1 MEGVVRYLQGNKT
14 KGWVVLMV
22 VNLLLVLLVAR
33 AGFLVGIVS
42 IYVLYFALCTYVFTH
57 LSPRRWEVNMIFFLY
72 ICASVVLILGF
83 TGVSLFN
90 NVLFS
95 IPEQETFALS
105 FWKHFYFSAAMF
117 TSLGFSDYQP
127 ATTEAQFFVV
137 AQSLLGGAHSVT
149 FISIILMHSNW
160 TLKPEERSGLPGLD
174 GSLKQQLRLIEQIPQ
189 MVLMLKVVVGLLLLI
204 LLALLVLVFS

>member
-14 KGWVVLMV
+14 KGLVVLMV

-117 TSLGFSDYQP
+117 TSLGFCDYQP

>member
-14 KGWVVLMV
+14 KGLVVLMV

>member
-1 MEGVVRYLQGNKT
+1 
-14 KGWVVLMV
+14 
-22 VNLLLVLLVAR
+22 
-33 AGFLVGIVS
+33 
-42 IYVLYFALCTYVFTH
+42 
-57 LSPRRWEVNMIFFLY
+57 MIFFLY

>member
-14 KGWVVLMV
+14 KGLVVLMV

-117 TSLGFSDYQP
+117 TSLG
-127 ATTEAQFFVV
+127 
-137 AQSLLGGAHSVT
+137 SVSYT
-149 FISIILMHSNW
+149 H
-160 TLKPEERSGLPGLD
+160 LD
-174 GSLKQQLRLIEQIPQ
+174 VYKRQDQHH
-189 MVLMLKVVVGLLLLI
+189 
-204 LLALLVLVFS
+204 